1 MTTKEGKDIIMS
13 GWKSAGIPQS
23 TGILY
28 QLCEFGKFGSFRNID
43 PLISEVTHK
52 NNINI
57 AEINEDERETFVN
70 PAFDFYENES
80 DSDED
85 IYAPED
91 DHRNVFDISEDIE
104 H

>member
-1 MTTKEGKDIIMS
+1 MAGNQQGFLKQSVSALWI
-13 GWKSAGIPQS
+13 WKVW
-23 TGILY
+23 IL
-28 QLCEFGKFGSFRNID
+28 LFDID
-43 PLISEVTHK
+43 PLISEVTHE

-57 AEINEDERETFVN
+57 AEINEEEREAFVN
-70 PAFDFYENES
+70 PASDFYENES

-91 DHRNVFDISEDIE
+91 DHRKVFDIFEDIE

>member
-1 MTTKEGKDIIMS
+1 MSTLNKLII
-13 GWKSAGIPQS
+13 I
-23 TGILY
+23 
-28 QLCEFGKFGSFRNID
+28 
-43 PLISEVTHK
+43 ISEVTHE

-57 AEINEDERETFVN
+57 AKINEDEREAFVN

-91 DHRNVFDISEDIE
+91 DHRNVFDIFEGTK

>member
-1 MTTKEGKDIIMS
+1 M
-13 GWKSAGIPQS
+13 AGNQQGFLINP
-23 TGILY
+23 Y
-28 QLCEFGKFGSFRNID
+28 GSVNLETLDPFSDID
-43 PLISEVTHK
+43 PLISEVTHE

-57 AEINEDERETFVN
+57 AEINEEEREAFVN
-70 PAFDFYENES
+70 PASDFYENES

-91 DHRNVFDISEDIE
+91 DHRKVFDIFEDIE

>member
-1 MTTKEGKDIIMS
+1 MVSGIVQSNDNKRKERYHHEWLEIVGDSSSNPNRSANLESLDPFSDID
-13 GWKSAGIPQS
+13 
-23 TGILY
+23 L
-28 QLCEFGKFGSFRNID
+28 
-43 PLISEVTHK
+43 LISEVKHE

-57 AEINEDERETFVN
+57 AEINEGERENFVT

-91 DHRNVFDISEDIE
+91 DHRNVFDI
-104 H
+104 

>member
-1 MTTKEGKDIIMS
+1 MS

-28 QLCEFGKFGSFRNID
+28 QLCEFGKFGSFHNID